1 MGEMQEKP
9 DLRLLRDYAENGSEA
24 AFREIVERHTD
35 LVYSAT
41 LRQVDSPD
49 LARDI
54 SQSVFVDLARKAKP
68 VSERLGEQ
76 ASLIGWL
83 YRSARFAV
91 LTHLRDDR
99 RRAVHERQA
108 MEQLITDSGPAL
120 DWERIRPL
128 LDEAMA
134 ELSDDHREAVLLRYF
149 NNHDFRTVGQTMG
162 ISDDAAQK
170 RVSRA
175 VERLRDFFS
184 KRGIAIGATG
194 LVVVISANAIHAA
207 PIGLATTISTA
218 ALVAATTIQ
227 TSAAITATKVIAMT
241 TLQKVLVA
249 TAVVVLAGTGIYEV
263 HQTSQLRA
271 LQQQQAPLT
280 EQIHQLQ
287 QERDDAT
294 NHVARLTEELTTAR
308 GDNTELLKLRGEVG
322 VLREQL
328 AASQNSQNVRSL
340 DPEKA
345 KATPD
350 SPSGDLARQLA
361 RAIVQ
366 GDTTALQRM
375 KELAASRHA
384 FFSTNRIG
392 LNDEQVGAVQH
403 EAFDG
408 LAAAFNWLAE
418 QATGGNANARQAIDQ
433 ATQIDYLQGFAV
445 NSLGKLAAS
454 GDQNA
459 LQLLLNPDQYGLL
472 LSSTVGALG
481 PAAENGNQQAIAAL
495 AAVLEDKNEKSLWH
509 MASEALQGP
518 AAAGNA
524 VALEAL
530 KSKSAQQ

>member
-1 MGEMQEKP
+1 MMTADSE
-9 DLRLLRDYAENGSEA
+9 LLRRYVDGKSQDAFAELV
-24 AFREIVERHTD
+24 RRHLD
-35 LVYSAT
+35 LVYSAA
-41 LRQVDSPD
+41 LRKVRSPQ
-49 LARDI
+49 LAEEI
-54 SQSVFVDLARKAKP
+54 SQSVFTDLARAAAKLKSDTILTAWLYQ
-68 VSERLGEQ
+68 VARRTAIDVIRRESRRQARERLAAEMAAMNT
-76 ASLIGWL
+76 AS
-83 YRSARFAV
+83 
-91 LTHLRDDR
+91 
-99 RRAVHERQA
+99 
-108 MEQLITDSGPAL
+108 
-120 DWERIRPL
+120 DWSQIEPL
-128 LDEAMA
+128 LDEAMNA
-134 ELSDDHREAVLLRYF
+134 LEETDRAAILLRYF
-149 NNHDFRTVGQTMG
+149 ENKTLREVGRVLGT
-162 ISDDAAQK
+162 SDDAAQK

-175 VERLRDFFS
+175 VERLREFFS
-184 KRGIAIGATG
+184 RRGVAVGAAG
-194 LVVVISANAIHAA
+194 LVVILSAEAVQAAPAGLAVSISA
-207 PIGLATTISTA
+207 A
-218 ALVAATTIQ
+218 ALVAVTTIQ
-227 TSAAITATKVIAMT
+227 TSTAITATKVIAMT
-241 TLQKVLVA
+241 SLQKALVTA
-249 TAVVVLAGTGIYEV
+249 TAVVLAGTGIYEV
-263 HQTSQLRA
+263 HQTSQLHARVQA

-294 NHVARLTEELTTAR
+294 NHVAHLTEELTTTR
-308 GDNTELLKLRGEVG
+308 GDNSELLKLRGEVG

-328 AASQNSQNVRSL
+328 TASQNSQNVRSL

-350 SPSGDLARQLA
+350 SPSGDLASQLA
-361 RAIVQ
+361 MAIVQ
-366 GDTTALQRM
+366 GDTTALQRL

-408 LAAAFNWLAE
+408 LAAAFNWLAG
-418 QATGGNANARQAIDQ
+418 QAAGGNANARQAIDQ
-433 ATQIDYLQGFAV
+433 AAQIDYLQGFAV
-445 NSLGKLAAS
+445 DSLGKLAAS